1 MIANLMF
8 DIPAEEKA
16 FMRAARADELYQ
28 ALVDIQ
34 KMSDGA
40 GGKQLKYLDD
50 SDALSDIRVRLDQLR
65 KETGDLA

>member
-1 MIANLMF
+1 VF

-34 KMSDGA
+34 KMSYGA
-40 GGKQLKYLDD
+40 AGKQLKYLDD

-65 KETGDLA
+65 KETGDLT

>member
-1 MIANLMF
+1 VIANLMF

-34 KMSDGA
+34 KMSYGA
-40 GGKQLKYLDD
+40 TGKQLKYLDD
-50 SDALSDIRVRLDQLR
+50 SDALSDIRSRLNRL
-65 KETGDLA
+65 KTELGDLA

>member
-8 DIPAEEKA
+8 DIPAEERA

-34 KMSDGA
+34 KMSYGA
-40 GGKQLKYLDD
+40 TGKQLKYLDD
-50 SDALSDIRVRLDQLR
+50 SDALRDIRVRLDQLR